1 MLEGSSVAGG
11 QVVGKLVV
19 DAADVQNPDWD
30 LELVG
35 EDLMFNQFN
44 SWKKQL
50 LQGALNVNLFL
61 TAKGNTQKAIW
72 SSLNGQALFAAN
84 QVEILSPIVADLF
97 AENDTNGTHRAS
109 RDLFIKC
116 SVINADVKNGVVF
129 LDKKAAVETSRF
141 NMLIDG
147 NVDFAKETINMHF
160 MPQKPSAAR
169 YGENIGTVRGVVL
182 SGNLSEPKPSVESNT
197 NPEAE
202 AEIKKAK
209 RAEMN
214 SKKAVLDAYTTKK
227 AVEGVSICRVAA
239 ADMKLKTIDDYFG
252 RQPVV
257 APVKVEPKQVKEPEQ
272 TKAQKLGRE
281 LLNTLSDVLNDK
293 DEDSSN

>member
-1 MLEGSSVAGG
+1 
-11 QVVGKLVV
+11 
-19 DAADVQNPDWD
+19 
-30 LELVG
+30 
-35 EDLMFNQFN
+35 
-44 SWKKQL
+44 
-50 LQGALNVNLFL
+50 
-61 TAKGNTQKAIW
+61 
-72 SSLNGQALFAAN
+72 
-84 QVEILSPIVADLF
+84 
-97 AENDTNGTHRAS
+97 
-109 RDLFIKC
+109 
-116 SVINADVKNGVVF
+116 
-129 LDKKAAVETSRF
+129 
-141 NMLIDG
+141 MLIDG

-227 AVEGVSICRVAA
+227 AVEGVSICRIAA
-239 ADMKLKTIDDYFG
+239 VDMKLKTIDDYFG